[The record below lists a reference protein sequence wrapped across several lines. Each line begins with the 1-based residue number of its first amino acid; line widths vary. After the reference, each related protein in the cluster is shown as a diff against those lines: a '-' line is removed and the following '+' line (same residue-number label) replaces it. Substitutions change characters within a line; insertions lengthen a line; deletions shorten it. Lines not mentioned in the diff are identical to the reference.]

1 MERHRPLVLAFLMLP
16 GLVTSAEAVAAP
28 RDLNDLSNIIVEE
41 AYRSP
46 PPNPPPVA
54 AAPPPAQSP
63 VAVQRSAPPPASSGS
78 AAFWIWGFIALVAF
92 LLWRKFGT
100 GNARTARGAAADR
113 SRPNWGERSS
123 AATPRLST
131 EDAEAARRE
140 SGHQA
145 ELEVDE
151 VLRGL
156 GIPVLHE
163 IYVPHRGHHTEVDH
177 LALVGSHIWV
187 IETKGWAG
195 DVYGQAADTEWR
207 QVKRH
212 DTKTLSNPLRQNEHH
227 LGVLRGT
234 YGNASFRSVVVFT
247 RARFP
252 AGKPE
257 GVFTLDEIPGLTARD
272 RNSTPDEETK
282 QAWGDLSSQS
292 GRQSKQALRAQ
303 HSQRLEG
310 KRTKSAQNDEP
321 DEDSVTLVPLRAIR
335 PGGTT
340 SMFSDMNDP
349 MNPTGFMNPAS
360 PNYVGRDMF
369 GKGILDS

>member
-1 MERHRPLVLAFLMLP
+1 MERYRPLALAVLMLP
-16 GLVTSAEAVAAP
+16 GLVTTAEAVAAP
-28 RDLNDLSNIIVEE
+28 RDLSNIIVEE

-46 PPNPPPVA
+46 PPSPPPVA
-54 AAPPPAQSP
+54 AAPPLLQTPA
-63 VAVQRSAPPPASSGS
+63 AVQHHEPPRVTSGS
-78 AAFWIWGFIALVAF
+78 GTYWGWGLAAFVAF

-100 GNARTARGAAADR
+100 GSARTARRTSADR
-113 SRPNWGERSS
+113 SRPHWRERSS
-123 AATPRLST
+123 AATPRIST

-163 IYVPHRGHHTEVDH
+163 IYVPHRGHYTEVDH

-187 IETKGWAG
+187 VETKGWTG
-195 DVYGQAADTEWR
+195 DVYGEAADTEWR

-212 DTKTLSNPLRQNEHH
+212 DTKTLSNPLDQNEHH
-227 LGVLRGT
+227 LSILRGT
-234 YGNASFRSVVVFT
+234 YSRASFRSVVVFT

-252 AGKPE
+252 EGKPE
-257 GVFTLDEIPGLTARD
+257 GVFTLDELPGLVARD
-272 RNSTPDEETK
+272 RDSPPEEDTK
-282 QAWGDLSSQS
+282 RAWGDLSSQS

-303 HSQRLEG
+303 HSQRLKG
-310 KRTKSAQNDEP
+310 KRTRPAQNDKP
-321 DEDSVTLVPLRAIR
+321 DEDSVTLAPLRAVR
-335 PGGTT
+335 PGRTT

-369 GKGILDS
+369 SKGILDS

>member
-1 MERHRPLVLAFLMLP
+1 MLT

-28 RDLNDLSNIIVEE
+28 RSLNDLSNIIVEE

-46 PPNPPPVA
+46 PPNPPPIA
-54 AAPPPAQSP
+54 AAPLPAQSP
-63 VAVQRSAPPPASSGS
+63 IAVQRSAPPQVSSGS
-78 AAFWIWGFIALVAF
+78 GAFWIWGLVAFAAF

-100 GNARTARGAAADR
+100 GSARTTHRTSADR
-113 SRPNWGERSS
+113 SRPHWHERSS
-123 AATPRLST
+123 AVTPRIST
-131 EDAEAARRE
+131 EDAEAGRRE
-140 SGHQA
+140 SGRQA

-187 IETKGWAG
+187 IETKGWTG
-195 DVYGQAADTEWR
+195 DVYGQASDTEWR

-212 DTKTLSNPLRQNEHH
+212 DTKTLSNPLHQNEHH

-234 YGNASFRSVVVFT
+234 YSRASFRSVVVFT
-247 RARFP
+247 RAHFP
-252 AGKPE
+252 EGRPK
-257 GVFTLDEIPGLTARD
+257 GVFTLDELPDLVARD
-272 RNSTPDEETK
+272 RDSTPDEETK
-282 QAWGDLSSQS
+282 RAWGDLSSQS
-292 GRQSKQALRAQ
+292 GRQAKQALRAQ

-310 KRTKSAQNDEP
+310 KRTRPAQNDEP
-321 DEDSVTLVPLRAIR
+321 DEDSVTLAPLRAIR
-335 PGGTT
+335 PGGST

-360 PNYVGRDMF
+360 PNYVGRDIL
-369 GKGILDS
+369 GKGIFDL